1 MKKSVLAASF
11 LFVSFLGFSQTY
23 KLTWGEEMK
32 LKKGTTDLDI
42 ITADNSGLYVTEQ
55 RVKLKSYFVIGAT
68 YGNAYKLI
76 KLDKNFG
83 EVYDKEY
90 KKELKGLDFHSFQPL
105 EDNLFMFATDYDK
118 KAKEFI
124 VLGSKV
130 DKNSGD
136 LNGDFLELGRFGLE
150 SKRDDYDMKM
160 TSIQNG
166 KAFLMVSNISN
177 KDRVSLAV
185 SVLDK
190 TLKRK
195 ESAVI
200 NMSFNPGLY
209 QLEDVKFTND
219 KKIVVMGR
227 EFDEV
232 EYGKRKK
239 KKLVFKQYVMTVYDN
254 KGRKENDIVMDAA
267 DRYIISGKLVEQ
279 PTGELLLA
287 GFYSNNA
294 KKEELNGFFI
304 NKLNP
309 VEGQMTL
316 SSFKEINAG
325 MLGNSIEDAA
335 DEDAESKASKKAAE
349 KAKADDEEVDFPN
362 SYVIKSVDISPADN
376 SIVISSEISKYSYY
390 SYTTQS
396 YNNATKMWSTQWHYV
411 HSFTNKDILV
421 INADKEGNIR
431 WINDIPKSQVEEIT
445 SSSRSGSGIGFGYD
459 QGSFFAQS
467 GGMPFYSS
475 FARLIHNNNLI
486 LLFNDH
492 NSNNVMAE
500 YGTKVKTISNFRKK
514 STVYA
519 IAIDLATGK
528 MTRKILGANNEETIL
543 MPRHAYVV
551 GDNAVGDNT
560 NNNKTGEII
569 SPSWR
574 MHALAKTEL
583 RFARI
588 TVR

>member
-1 MKKSVLAASF
+1 MKKILLIASVLFAF
-11 LFVSFLGFSQTY
+11 FTGFAQTY

-105 EDNLFMFATDYDK
+105 ENDLFMFATDYDK
-118 KAKEFI
+118 KEREFV

-130 DKNSGD
+130 DKSSGD
-136 LNGDFLELGRFGLE
+136 LNGDFLELGRFALE
-150 SKRDDYDMKM
+150 SKRDDYEMKM

-195 ESAVI
+195 ESAII

-209 QLEDVKFTND
+209 QLEDVKFTID

-227 EFDEV
+227 EYEEV
-232 EYGKRKK
+232 EYGKRKR
-239 KKLVFKQYVMTVYDN
+239 KKLVFKQYVMTVYNN
-254 KGRKENDIVMDAA
+254 KGKKEKDVVMDAA
-267 DRYIISGKLVEQ
+267 DRYIISGKLIEQ

-287 GFYSNNA
+287 GFFSQDA
-294 KKEELNGFFI
+294 KKTELNGFYI

-309 VEGQMTL
+309 VEGVLTL

-325 MLGNSIEDAA
+325 MLGNSFDDAA
-335 DEDAESKASKKAAE
+335 DEDEESKASKKEAA

-362 SYVIKSVDISPADN
+362 SYIIKSVDINPVDN
-376 SIVISSEISKYSYY
+376 SIIIASEVSKYSYY
-390 SYTTQS
+390 SYTTQT

-411 HSFTNKDILV
+411 HSFSNKDILV
-421 INADKEGNIR
+421 INADKDGNIR
-431 WINDIPKSQVEEIT
+431 WLNDIPKSQLEEIRT
-445 SSSRSGSGIGFGYD
+445 SSGSGSGISFGMD

-475 FARLIHNNNLI
+475 YARLISNNNLI

-492 NSNNVMAE
+492 NSNNVIAE
-500 YGTKVKTISNFRKK
+500 FGSKVKTISNFRKK
-514 STVYA
+514 SSIYA
-519 IAIDLATGK
+519 VAIDLSTGK
-528 MTRKILGANNEETIL
+528 MTRKLLGSNNEETIL

-551 GDNAVGDNT
+551 GSVVGDNT
-560 NNNKTGEII
+560 NNKTGEVI

-574 MHALAKTEL
+574 MHALAKTQL

>member
-1 MKKSVLAASF
+1 MKKIVLAVSF
-11 LFVSFLGFSQTY
+11 LFVSFLAFSQTY

-105 EDNLFMFATDYDK
+105 EDDLFMFATDYDK
-118 KAKEFI
+118 KAREFI
-124 VLGSKV
+124 ILGSKV

-136 LNGDFLELGRFGLE
+136 LNGDFLELGRYALE

-227 EFDEV
+227 EFEEM
-232 EYGKRKK
+232 EYGRRKK
-239 KKLVFKQYVMTVYDN
+239 KKLVFKQYVMTVYNN
-254 KGRKENDIVMDAA
+254 KGRKEKDIVMDAS
-267 DRYIISGKLVEQ
+267 DRYIISGKLIEQ
-279 PTGELLLA
+279 TSGELLLA
-287 GFYSNNA
+287 GFYSNSA

-316 SSFKEINAG
+316 SSFREINAG
-325 MLGNSIEDAA
+325 MLGNSFEDAA

-390 SYTTQS
+390 SYTTQT

-411 HSFTNKDILV
+411 HNFTNKDILV
-421 INADKEGNIR
+421 INADKDGNIR
-431 WINDIPKSQVEEIT
+431 WINDIPKSQVEQIT
-445 SSSRSGSGIGFGYD
+445 SSSRSGSGISFGYD
-459 QGSFFAQS
+459 QGSFFAQA

-492 NSNNVMAE
+492 NSNNVIAE
-500 YGTKVKTISNFRKK
+500 YGNKVKTISNFRKR
-514 STVYA
+514 STAYA
-519 IAIDLATGK
+519 ISIDLATGK

-551 GDNAVGDNT
+551 GDNT
-560 NNNKTGEII
+560 NNGHTTNNKTGEII

-574 MHALAKTEL
+574 MHAMAKTEL

>member
-1 MKKSVLAASF
+1 MKKIVLIASVLFASF
-11 LFVSFLGFSQTY
+11 TGFAQTY

-105 EDNLFMFATDYDK
+105 ENDLFMFATDYDK
-118 KAKEFI
+118 KEKEFV

-130 DKNSGD
+130 DKSSGD
-136 LNGDFLELGRFGLE
+136 LNGDFLELGRFALE

-190 TLKRK
+190 NLKRK
-195 ESAVI
+195 ESAII

-209 QLEDVKFTND
+209 QLEDVKFTTD

-227 EFDEV
+227 EYEEV

-239 KKLVFKQYVMTVYDN
+239 KKLVFKQYVLAVYNN
-254 KGRKENDIVMDAA
+254 KGKKEKDVVVDAA
-267 DRYIISGKLVEQ
+267 DRYIISGKLIEQ
-279 PTGELLLA
+279 PSGELLLA
-287 GFYSNNA
+287 GFFSQDA
-294 KKEELNGFFI
+294 KKSELNGFYI

-309 VEGQMTL
+309 IDGVLTL

-325 MLGNSIEDAA
+325 MLGNSFDDAA
-335 DEDAESKASKKAAE
+335 DEDEESKANKKDAA

-362 SYVIKSVDISPADN
+362 SYIIKSVDINPVDN
-376 SIVISSEISKYSYY
+376 SIIIASEVSKYSYY
-390 SYTTQS
+390 SYTTQT

-421 INADKEGNIR
+421 INADKDGNIR
-431 WINDIPKSQVEEIT
+431 WLNDIPKYQLEEIRT
-445 SSSRSGSGIGFGYD
+445 SSGSGSGFSYGMD
-459 QGSFFAQS
+459 QGSFFAQA

-475 FARLIHNNNLI
+475 YARLINNNNLI
-486 LLFNDH
+486 LFFNDH
-492 NSNNVMAE
+492 NSNNVNAE
-500 YGTKVKTISNFRKK
+500 YGSKVKSISNFRKK
-514 STVYA
+514 SSAYA
-519 IAIDLATGK
+519 VSIDLSTGK
-528 MTRKILGANNEETIL
+528 MSRKLLGANNEETIL

-551 GDNAVGDNT
+551 GVNT
-560 NNNKTGEII
+560 NNKTAEVI

-574 MHALAKTEL
+574 MHALAKTQL

>member
-1 MKKSVLAASF
+1 MKKILLIASVLFAF
-11 LFVSFLGFSQTY
+11 FTGFAQTY

-105 EDNLFMFATDYDK
+105 ENDLFMFATDYDK
-118 KAKEFI
+118 KEREFV

-130 DKNSGD
+130 DKSSGD
-136 LNGDFLELGRFGLE
+136 LNGDFLELGRFALE

-195 ESAVI
+195 ESAII

-209 QLEDVKFTND
+209 QLEDVKFTID

-227 EFDEV
+227 EYEEV
-232 EYGKRKK
+232 EYGKRKR
-239 KKLVFKQYVMTVYDN
+239 KKLVFKQYVMTVYNN
-254 KGRKENDIVMDAA
+254 KGKKEKDVVMDAA
-267 DRYIISGKLVEQ
+267 DRYIISGKLIEQ

-287 GFYSNNA
+287 GFFSQDA
-294 KKEELNGFFI
+294 KKTELNGFYI

-309 VEGQMTL
+309 VEGVLTL

-325 MLGNSIEDAA
+325 MLGNSFDDAA
-335 DEDAESKASKKAAE
+335 DEDEESKASKKEAA

-362 SYVIKSVDISPADN
+362 SYIIKSVDINPVDN
-376 SIVISSEISKYSYY
+376 SIIIASEVSKYSYY
-390 SYTTQS
+390 SYTTQT

-411 HSFTNKDILV
+411 HSFSNKDILV
-421 INADKEGNIR
+421 INADKDGNIR
-431 WINDIPKSQVEEIT
+431 WLNDIPKSQLEEIRT
-445 SSSRSGSGIGFGYD
+445 SSGSGSGISFGMD

-475 FARLIHNNNLI
+475 YARLISNNNLI

-492 NSNNVMAE
+492 NSNNVIAE
-500 YGTKVKTISNFRKK
+500 FGSKVKTISNFRKK
-514 STVYA
+514 SSIYA
-519 IAIDLATGK
+519 VAIDLSTGK
-528 MTRKILGANNEETIL
+528 MTRKLLGSNNEETIL

-551 GDNAVGDNT
+551 GSVVGDNT
-560 NNNKTGEII
+560 NNKTGEVI

-574 MHALAKTEL
+574 MHALAKTQL

>member
-1 MKKSVLAASF
+1 MKKVLLIASVLFTSCISF
-11 LFVSFLGFSQTY
+11 AQTY
-23 KLTWGEEMK
+23 KLSWGEEMK

-105 EDNLFMFATDYDK
+105 EDDLFMFATDYDRK
-118 KAKEFI
+118 EKEFI
-124 VLGSKV
+124 VLGAKV
-130 DKNSGD
+130 DKSSGD
-136 LNGDFLELGRFGLE
+136 LNGDFLELGRFALD

-195 ESAVI
+195 ESAII

-209 QLEDVKFTND
+209 QLEDVKFTVD

-227 EFDEV
+227 EYEEV

-239 KKLVFKQYVMTVYDN
+239 KKLVFKQYVLAIYNN
-254 KGRKENDIVMDAA
+254 KGKKEKDVVVDAA
-267 DRYIISGKLVEQ
+267 DRYIISGKLIEQ

-287 GFYSNNA
+287 GFFSQDA
-294 KKEELNGFFI
+294 KKTELNGFYI

-309 VEGQMTL
+309 VDGVLTL

-325 MLGNSIEDAA
+325 MLGNSFDDAA
-335 DEDAESKASKKAAE
+335 DEDEESKANKKEAA

-362 SYVIKSVDISPADN
+362 SYIIKSVDINPVDN
-376 SIVISSEISKYSYY
+376 SIIIASEVSKYSYY
-390 SYTTQS
+390 SYTTQT

-421 INADKEGNIR
+421 INADKDGNIR
-431 WINDIPKSQVEEIT
+431 WLNDIPKYQLEEIQT
-445 SSSRSGSGIGFGYD
+445 SSGSGSGISFGMD
-459 QGSFFAQS
+459 QGSFFAQA

-475 FARLIHNNNLI
+475 YARLIHNNNLI

-492 NSNNVMAE
+492 NSNNVNAE
-500 YGTKVKTISNFRKK
+500 YGSKVKSISNFRKK
-514 STVYA
+514 SSAYA
-519 IAIDLATGK
+519 VAIDLSTGK
-528 MTRKILGANNEETIL
+528 MTRKLLGANNEETIL

-551 GDNAVGDNT
+551 GVNT
-560 NNNKTGEII
+560 NNKTAEVI

-574 MHALAKTEL
+574 MHALAKTQL

>member
-1 MKKSVLAASF
+1 MKKLVLAASF

-316 SSFKEINAG
+316 SSFREINAG

-551 GDNAVGDNT
+551 GDTFVGDNT
-560 NNNKTGEII
+560 NNKTGEII